1 MIPYEPVIGLEIH
14 VELNTKS
21 KVFCGC
27 AAGFGAPPNTQVCPV
42 CLGLPGSLPVL
53 NAGALTGLLAIALA
67 LECSLPSSSQFHRKN
82 YHYPDLP
89 KGYQISQ
96 YDRPLATGGQLRYE
110 VEGVPG
116 CCRITRVHLEE
127 DTGKLIHRP
136 GETLVDFNR
145 AGVPLVEIVGEP
157 EIHSPAAARAFL
169 EELRLVIL
177 YTGVSD
183 VRMEEG
189 SLRCDANISLRP
201 GCGTGLGPLTEIKN
215 MNSFRSVERAL
226 TYEVERQRRVL
237 ESGRGL
243 TRQTR
248 HWDEERGV
256 TVSSR
261 SKEEAHDY
269 RYFPDP
275 DLVPLTLDQQLVD
288 AVAAALPRLPQQRR
302 RRFLELGLPAY
313 DTQVLTHNRE
323 LGDLLDACVER
334 YADAKQLSNW
344 IMTGVQGQLN
354 ATGRSLA
361 DTRLGA
367 EQLVELLQLVDR
379 GQLSYAMARE
389 LLPELMDTGAAPGTL
404 ADERG
409 LTQVSDEA
417 TIVGFARR
425 VIAENP
431 EAVADYL
438 AGREKI
444 FGFLVGQVM
453 QLSAGAANPTLV
465 RQVLSQQLAAVD
477 PEQE

>member
-67 LECSLPSSSQFHRKN
+67 LDCSLPSSSQFHRKN

-110 VEGVPG
+110 VEGVPS

-201 GCGTGLGPLTEIKN
+201 SCGTGLGPLTEIKN

-237 ESGRGL
+237 ESGRKL

-248 HWDEERGV
+248 HWDEERGL

-313 DTQVLTHNRE
+313 DTQVLTQNRE
-323 LGDLLDACVER
+323 LGDLFDACVER

-389 LLPELMDTGAAPGTL
+389 LLPELMDTGAAPGAL
-404 ADERG
+404 AGERG
-409 LTQVSDEA
+409 LAQVSDEA
-417 TIVGFARR
+417 TIVELARR

-431 EAVADYL
+431 GAVADYL

-465 RQVLSQQLAAVD
+465 RQVLSQQLAAAG
-477 PEQE
+477 PGQE